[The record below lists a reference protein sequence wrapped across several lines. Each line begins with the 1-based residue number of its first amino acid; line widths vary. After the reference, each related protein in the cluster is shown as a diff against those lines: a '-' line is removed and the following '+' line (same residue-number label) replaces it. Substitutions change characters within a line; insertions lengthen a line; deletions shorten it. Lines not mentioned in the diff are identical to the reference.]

1 MRNRAP
7 AGCDSISKR
16 PNRGLRFT
24 QLLGG
29 FVIKVSATE
38 DRAGVQVVA
47 SDSEGG
53 SFFES
58 AINVYDA
65 MNASCDGESILG
77 LFLSS
82 MVDYIV
88 DREAEW
94 VAGDEEG
101 CEQQDRA
108 IAACVAA
115 MQLLRQNVFR
125 DNAIKKATEFI
136 DASKST

>member
-1 MRNRAP
+1 M
-7 AGCDSISKR
+7 
-16 PNRGLRFT
+16 
-24 QLLGG
+24 
-29 FVIKVSATE
+29 IKISATE

-53 SFFES
+53 SFFQS

-65 MNASCDGESILG
+65 MNSSCDGESILG

-94 VAGDEEG
+94 VAGDEKG

-125 DNAIKKATEFI
+125 DNAIRKATKFI